1 MDDNIEKRFE
11 NFGTLQAN
19 QSTNPP
25 KNSDIRSS
33 VFSIPGD
40 GNYATMTVNNN
51 PNERKKFTSL
61 YPENSSDDFELKG
74 LGERIISFSTGE
86 ARNLNVMSQNSNE
99 KLFFHQQRRMHNARK
114 ERLFNREARLNDLVN
129 RLHQTATSQC
139 TDDKRHQGNCNKYLI
154 V

>member
-1 MDDNIEKRFE
+1 MDENIEKRFE

-74 LGERIISFSTGE
+74 LGERIISFSNTPGTDFLFHVIFSGLG
-86 ARNLNVMSQNSNE
+86 ANLGYV
-99 KLFFHQQRRMHNARK
+99 FI
-114 ERLFNREARLNDLVN
+114 
-129 RLHQTATSQC
+129 T
-139 TDDKRHQGNCNKYLI
+139 I
-154 V
+154 I